1 MIAALGCGPENTIAI
16 QRLFFPFGGRYRL
29 VQKWIFKQI
38 KNNSIKF
45 QSVAVEQSFERMV
58 FITYIHESEVKT
70 YCQI

>member
-1 MIAALGCGPENTIAI
+1 MVLKIPLQDNAFSPLE
-16 QRLFFPFGGRYRL
+16 GGRL

-45 QSVAVEQSFERMV
+45 QSVAVEQSFERTV

-70 YCQI
+70 YCQIQK